1 MRCLLTV
8 SACLLALAAGT
19 AVAEPNLPPNVTLPA
34 LRSQVP
40 AGGGQT
46 VTVFDRHDGPRTLDG
61 DTRDWD
67 GSLPGFGGA
76 SMYSHGELVYED
88 HLFDAHG
95 ADEGQDTQ
103 RAGFHDDLVS
113 AVPELYRIDGTFIQY
128 APGELGVPTGPVISE
143 TKHGGLDLIQDA
155 DLSQVRVATDHHD
168 NLWLLARTTT
178 MTSPTT
184 ALLVLLDTKPG
195 DTERQVGF
203 NSGLKTTKG
212 DVAVIITP
220 SRTEAIDLAT
230 GQSIATGES
239 AYNPDGYTNA
249 IEAKLPASVLLG
261 ARQPGIAVAA
271 GEANG
276 GAFKAL
282 GDSTTNP
289 QGVNVANVAFRPNE
303 PAREWWDRQQ
313 ALELY
318 KKTMDAFFTTAD
330 LARMDSGA
338 SERYVP
344 GTGYHEAIFTS
355 TPEVSNERYDEGLT
369 QRYGVYLPTRYD
381 EDRPTATQFWFHF
394 RGGTAHVAA

>member
-46 VTVFDRHDGPRTLDG
+46 VTLFDRHDGPRTLDG
-61 DTRDWD
+61 DARDWD
-67 GSLPGFGGA
+67 RQLPGFGGA

-143 TKHGGLDLIQDA
+143 TKHGGLDLVQDA
-155 DLSQVRVATDHHD
+155 DLSEVRVASDRDH

-178 MTSPTT
+178 MTAPTT
-184 ALLVLLDTKPG
+184 ALLVLLDTRPG
-195 DTERQVGF
+195 STERQVGF

-239 AYNPDGYTNA
+239 AFNADGYTNA
-249 IEAKLPASVLLG
+249 IEAKLPADVLQG
-261 ARQPGIAVAA
+261 ARRPGIAVAA

-276 GAFKAL
+276 GALKNL
-282 GDSTTNP
+282 GDANTNP
-289 QGVNVANVAFRPNE
+289 KAVNVANVAFRPHE

-318 KKTMDAFFTTAD
+318 DNQSVDAFFT
-330 LARMDSGA
+330 
-338 SERYVP
+338 
-344 GTGYHEAIFTS
+344 
-355 TPEVSNERYDEGLT
+355 
-369 QRYGVYLPTRYD
+369 
-381 EDRPTATQFWFHF
+381 
-394 RGGTAHVAA
+394 